1 VSITAER
8 VSRLRRDDTALRRA
22 TSLVERDREIAV
34 LNTLLSSCA
43 RGEGT
48 VAVIRGPVASGKTAL
63 LRAFAQDAT
72 SAGAIFLTAVASQAE
87 RGLSLGILNQL
98 FLGNGLSLKI
108 AAQAAQLL
116 EKAALADAVQEPEA
130 DIVSPA
136 LAHLFNELLRL
147 LAEVSADQPLVIAID
162 DVQCA
167 DVVSLQWLSYFSRR
181 ASTSRI
187 LAVVTECTGTPS
199 ATQLLHAEI
208 LRQGNSNCISL
219 ASLSPHGVARLLCQY
234 LDPAT
239 AERLAPACHAMTG
252 GNPLLVNALGQDC
265 LVSANGP
272 AADLQPR
279 RAFHTAVAACLHRY
293 GSWMVQ
299 LAHAVAVLDTST
311 STSLVGELLE
321 ISHESAARGIEAFSA
336 SGLLESGRFRHE
348 AAREAVLD
356 HMTADERAA
365 MQGRSARALYRAG
378 AAATIIAGHLVAA
391 HRIGESWTGPVLR
404 EAAERALA
412 DGESDRAISYLRLA
426 ENECAD
432 ESQRA
437 SIRFAL
443 TRAEW
448 LTDPECAARYLPELV
463 ADAQHGRLDDE
474 CMTELPYYLLWAG
487 DTKNAAQILSMPRLI
502 SSSMVPRETIIY
514 SAGVALRSPLDFLCP
529 DLMKSARHAV
539 QDAQRP
545 SSAASAAPP
554 NDGEAAMIS
563 AERILQERG
572 PKDPALATMTTAL
585 LALVCEDR
593 LDRAASW
600 CDLLF
605 QDADAHSGTTVR
617 HAILTCF
624 RAMIE
629 TRRGN
634 LDAAEDHARTA
645 LALLTQKAW
654 GVAIGGPISCLLLI
668 SIASR
673 KHDEAA
679 ACLRM
684 PVPDA
689 MFGTPYG
696 LLYLCAR
703 GEYYLA
709 TGRPQAALADFSSC
723 GDRMAAWGLDLPGLV
738 AWRTKA
744 AEAYLAMGNTQKARE
759 LCQEQLVH
767 AGARPSR
774 TRGITLRVLALSSQ
788 QSKRAVLLRE
798 SAETLRD
805 ADAQLELAYTL
816 GELSNTYLALG
827 EHGRAQWASRHAR
840 NLSERCGVRTPRPA
854 PSGEDLD
861 LDPAQPACDVDTELL
876 SQLSYAERRVATL
889 AACGYTNCQI
899 SKRLYI
905 TVSTVEQHL
914 TRVYRKLGVNGRA
927 ELPIQL

>member
-8 VSRLRRDDTALRRA
+8 VSRQRRDDTALRRA
-22 TSLVERDREIAV
+22 TSLVERDSEIAV
-34 LNTLLSSCA
+34 LKALLSSCT

-63 LRAFAQDAT
+63 LRTFAQEAT
-72 SAGAIFLTAVASQAE
+72 DSGAIFLSAVASRAE
-87 RGLSLGILNQL
+87 RGLPLGILNQL
-98 FLGNGLSLKI
+98 FLGNSLPLKI
-108 AAQAAQLL
+108 ASQVAQLL
-116 EKAALADAVQEPEA
+116 EKAALAGTVQEPEA

-136 LAHLFNELLRL
+136 LAHLFNELLKL
-147 LAEVSADQPLVIAID
+147 LAEASAGQPLVIAVD

-187 LAVVTECTGTPS
+187 LAVLTECTSTPS
-199 ATQLLHAEI
+199 TTQLLHAEI
-208 LRQGNSNCISL
+208 LRQGNSHCISL
-219 ASLSPHGVARLLCQY
+219 ASLSPYGVARLLCQY
-234 LDPAT
+234 LDHAT
-239 AERLAPACHAMTG
+239 AERLAPACHAITG

-272 AADLQPR
+272 VTDLAPR
-279 RAFHTAVAACLHRY
+279 RAFHTAVATCLHRY
-293 GSWMVQ
+293 GPWMVQ
-299 LAHAVAVLDTST
+299 LAQAVAILDTST

-321 ISHESAARGIEAFSA
+321 ISHESAARGIEAFGA
-336 SGLLESGRFRHE
+336 SGLLESGRFRHD

-356 HMTADERAA
+356 HMTADERAV
-365 MQGRSARALYRAG
+365 MQGRAARTLYRAG
-378 AAATIIAGHLVAA
+378 AAATIIARHLVAA
-391 HRIGESWTGPVLR
+391 HRIGESWTVPVLR
-404 EAAERALA
+404 EAAERALT
-412 DGESDRAISYLRLA
+412 DGESIRAISYLRLA

-463 ADAQHGRLDDE
+463 ADARQGRLDDE

-487 DTKNAAQILSMPRLI
+487 DAKNAAEILSMPRLI
-502 SSSMVPRETIIY
+502 SSSPVPQETGIY
-514 SAGVALRSPLDFLCP
+514 SAGIALRSPLDFLCP
-529 DLMKSARHAV
+529 DLAKPTRHAA
-539 QDAQRP
+539 QDAQGS
-545 SSAASAAPP
+545 SSAPA
-554 NDGEAAMIS
+554 NDGEAALIS

-600 CDLLF
+600 CDLLL
-605 QDADAHSGTTVR
+605 QDSGARSGSTVR
-617 HAILTCF
+617 RAVLTSF
-624 RAMIE
+624 LAMIE

-634 LDAAEDHARTA
+634 LDAAEDHARRA
-645 LALLTQKAW
+645 LAMLTEKAW
-654 GVAIGGPISCLLLI
+654 GVAIGGPLSCLLLT

-689 MFGTPYG
+689 MFGTPFG

-723 GDRMAAWGLDLPGLV
+723 GERMVAWGLDLPGLV

-759 LCQEQLVH
+759 LSQEQLVH
-767 AGARPSR
+767 VGSRPSR
-774 TRGITLRVLALSSQ
+774 TRGISLRVLALSSH

-798 SAETLRD
+798 SAEALRD
-805 ADAQLELAYTL
+805 SDAQLELAYTL

-854 PSGEDLD
+854 PSTEDLD
-861 LDPAQPACDVDTELL
+861 LDPAQPASGVDTELL
-876 SQLSYAERRVATL
+876 SQLSDAERRVATL

-914 TRVYRKLGVNGRA
+914 TRVYRKLGVTGRA